1 MLSKILVPTDGSE
14 LSNKAVQGAVEAAKK
29 LNARLVGLTVTAPY
43 PVTTSTYSR
52 AAIESPQH
60 YDERM
65 RMEAEQHLAPLQSA
79 AAAAGVKLDTVV
91 RSSTS
96 PYEAIIE
103 TAKSEGCDSIFMA
116 SHGRSGLRA
125 LLMGS
130 ETNKV
135 LTHTDIPVL
144 VFR

>member
-29 LNARLVGLTVTAPY
+29 LNARLVGLTVTEPY
-43 PVTTSTYSR
+43 PYVSSYGRSR
-52 AAIESPQH
+52 VESLEH
-60 YDERM
+60 YEERM
-65 RMEAEQHLAPLQSA
+65 RYEAEQHLAPLQNA
-79 AAAAGVKLDTVV
+79 ARAAGVELETVV
-91 RSSTS
+91 QSSTS

-103 TAKSEGCDSIFMA
+103 TAKMAGCDSIFMA
-116 SHGRSGLRA
+116 SHGRSGLRG

-130 ETNKV
+130 ETHKV
-135 LTHTDIPVL
+135 LTHTNIPVL